1 MKTLRLSKESRTSF
15 LTYGMVIVLY
25 AQIMD
30 FFG

>member
-1 MKTLRLSKESRTSF
+1 MTIQELNISSMLSVVAVV
-15 LTYGMVIVLY
+15 MVIVLY